1 MLEDPKCAA
10 THDVEA
16 ITRVNDD
23 TKRKLIAVEER
34 AKRVAAANTSET
46 YILVLLW
53 ASLAVYLTYIVS
65 PTLMSFFAKM
75 RVNDHHLG
83 FFGNLLN
90 GKNAARPDRAE
101 RSAHPRLVKDGDK
114 LVPSKNP
121 RYLQR
126 RPDLLTPVN
135 TYMTLK
141 AIQLLRKIKDT
152 DPLFTP
158 ANAVLSGRR
167 NNPPHVAK
175 NGMKLLPPSVFAPQH
190 YVQMEE
196 LLMEYITSMTGASP
210 SIFGAGSEGALL
222 WSSSGPSTPSSTT
235 PSPTSGR
242 APALALRLSPSPSPR
257 SISSASPSSGCSPAR
272 TSRS

>member
-34 AKRVAAANTSET
+34 AKRVAAANTSEK

-53 ASLAVYLTYIVS
+53 ASLAVFLTYIVS

-101 RSAHPRLVKDGDK
+101 RSAHPRLVKDG
-114 LVPSKNP
+114 
-121 RYLQR
+121 
-126 RPDLLTPVN
+126 
-135 TYMTLK
+135 
-141 AIQLLRKIKDT
+141 
-152 DPLFTP
+152 
-158 ANAVLSGRR
+158 
-167 NNPPHVAK
+167 
-175 NGMKLLPPSVFAPQH
+175 
-190 YVQMEE
+190 
-196 LLMEYITSMTGASP
+196 
-210 SIFGAGSEGALL
+210 EGAEHF
-222 WSSSGPSTPSSTT
+222 
-235 PSPTSGR
+235 R
-242 APALALRLSPSPSPR
+242 
-257 SISSASPSSGCSPAR
+257 
-272 TSRS
+272 